1 MGDKNNK
8 RKRLDP
14 TSTENFGSKKNKRDV
29 SEKKNEKKRIEKKL
43 VEKNDEKK
51 NGEKKNAL
59 PRRPNAD
66 QENQNG
72 CRSHILSNRPG
83 LFLHSCDL
91 VLEINNSAKQ
101 SSSKQKNKKNTY
113 LYTKYFSDDD
123 DDYAVI
129 DIIYPGGQREK
140 FALASSTKFEYDP
153 IDELFRF
160 VETFIFYFIDNGVKK
175 DDEVDEHSDPKSHT
189 DIQKRFTYSK
199 GGLRN
204 QNSVYRN
211 LRSSIRTKR
220 KDRFIEAIKS
230 FNCQMDYL
238 VQNNDL
244 DPFLKNRKPE
254 GCLLEFILEQIYARC
269 CSETDLPNITK
280 AKSFSDA
287 TYGELRFALVE
298 EMIQEAGINGN
309 SIFVDLGCGI
319 GNVVIHV
326 NARVGCDSYG
336 VESNEV
342 RHEIADRQINE
353 YKGRMALWGL
363 DQTGTVEVMKADFL
377 NCDYV
382 VRLLRKAD
390 VVLTNNYAFASST
403 NEALTRLFL
412 EMKEGA
418 KIISLK
424 DFRTGANRNGP
435 ESILKVTKY
444 SYPPDR
450 NYVSWTNADGCYFVS
465 TVRHN

>member
-14 TSTENFGSKKNKRDV
+14 TSTENFGSKKNKRD
-29 SEKKNEKKRIEKKL
+29 
-43 VEKNDEKK
+43 
-51 NGEKKNAL
+51 NAL

-113 LYTKYFSDDD
+113 LYTKY
-123 DDYAVI
+123 
-129 DIIYPGGQREK
+129 IIYPGGQREK

-244 DPFLKNRKPE
+244 DPFLKDRKPE

-280 AKSFSDA
+280 AKC
-287 TYGELRFALVE
+287 
-298 EMIQEAGINGN
+298 
-309 SIFVDLGCGI
+309 CGI

-336 VESNEV
+336 VESNEA

>member
-14 TSTENFGSKKNKRDV
+14 TSTE
-29 SEKKNEKKRIEKKL
+29 IL
-43 VEKNDEKK
+43 
-51 NGEKKNAL
+51 NAL

-160 VETFIFYFIDNGVKK
+160 
-175 DDEVDEHSDPKSHT
+175 
-189 DIQKRFTYSK
+189 

-244 DPFLKNRKPE
+244 DPFLKDRKPE

-336 VESNEV
+336 VESNEA

-353 YKGRMALWGL
+353 YKGRMALW
-363 DQTGTVEVMKADFL
+363 D
-377 NCDYV
+377 
-382 VRLLRKAD
+382 
-390 VVLTNNYAFASST
+390 
-403 NEALTRLFL
+403 
-412 EMKEGA
+412 
-418 KIISLK
+418 
-424 DFRTGANRNGP
+424 
-435 ESILKVTKY
+435 
-444 SYPPDR
+444 
-450 NYVSWTNADGCYFVS
+450 
-465 TVRHN
+465 

>member
-1 MGDKNNK
+1 MGDKNYNK
-8 RKRLDP
+8 RKRTDSS
-14 TSTENFGSKKNKRDV
+14 STENSGSKKNKRETG
-29 SEKKNEKKRIEKKL
+29 EKKIEKKKI
-43 VEKNDEKK
+43 ENEKK
-51 NGEKKNAL
+51 NGERKNSL

-72 CRSHILSNRPG
+72 CRSHSSLTRPG
-83 LFLHSCDL
+83 VFLNSYDL
-91 VLEINNSAKQ
+91 VLELNTFAKQ

-113 LYTKYFSDDD
+113 CYTKLSTDFQDDD

-129 DIIYPGGQREK
+129 DIIYPSGQKEK
-140 FALASSTKFEYDP
+140 FALASSSKFEYDP
-153 IDELFRF
+153 VDELFRF
-160 VETFIFYFIDNGVKK
+160 VETFIFYFINNGVKA
-175 DDEVDEHSDPKSHT
+175 DDEVDEHSDPKPHT

-199 GGLRN
+199 EGRIRN
-204 QNSVYRN
+204 QNSIYRD
-211 LRSSIRTKR
+211 LRSSLRTKR
-220 KDRFIEAIKS
+220 KDKFIEAINS
-230 FNCQMDYL
+230 FNSQMDDL

-244 DPFLKNRKPE
+244 KSFLNARKPE
-254 GCLLEFILEQIYARC
+254 SCFLEFILEQIYARC

-287 TYGELRFALVE
+287 TYGELQFALVE
-298 EMIQEAGINGN
+298 EMIQKAGINDN
-309 SIFVDLGCGI
+309 STFIDLGCGI
-319 GNVVIHV
+319 GNIVIHV
-326 NARVGCDSYG
+326 NSRIGCDSYG
-336 VESNEV
+336 VEFNEA
-342 RHEIADRQINE
+342 RFDIADRQVNE

-377 NCDYV
+377 NSDYV

-390 VVLTNNYAFASST
+390 IVLTNNYAFTSST

-412 EMKEGA
+412 DMKEGA

-435 ESILKVTKY
+435 ESILKVAKY

-465 TVRHN
+465 TVKHN